1 MKRTMVGLLI
11 LTAVFGVSA
20 LAQEGRGPNSP
31 PVRQSV
37 TGGSSQGVAAIE
49 RAAAARKF
57 IFVFFWKE
65 KNQPTDQA
73 WRVLQPA
80 AAKMTDWAEVAAVQ
94 VTDPAE
100 QELVARY
107 DLTRTPLPLVLAIA
121 PCGAITKG
129 FTGKFTEEQ
138 LRAAYV
144 SPCTQQCLK
153 ALQDKKLVLLCV
165 ADQAGPNAAAV
176 VPPGVRDF
184 KADKTYGGAT
194 EIVFINASDEGE
206 ATFLKELQ
214 VNPKAPK
221 PCSVLLAPPGTV
233 IGQFDGRASKEQIV
247 AKLVAAQN
255 NPCAGGKCG
264 PNGCGP
270 KK

>member
-20 LAQEGRGPNSP
+20 SAQDGRGPNSP
-31 PVRQSV
+31 AVRQSV
-37 TGGSSQGVAAIE
+37 TDGASKGVAAIE

-73 WRVLQPA
+73 WSVLQSA
-80 AAKMTDWAEVAAVQ
+80 AAKMTDWAAVAAVQ

-100 QELVARY
+100 QELVVRD

-138 LRAAYV
+138 LGAAYV

-153 ALQDKKLVLLCV
+153 ALQDNKLVLLCV
-165 ADQAGPNAAAV
+165 ADQAGPNAAA
-176 VPPGVRDF
+176 GC
-184 KADKTYGGAT
+184 AT
-194 EIVFINASDEGE
+194 
-206 ATFLKELQ
+206 
-214 VNPKAPK
+214 
-221 PCSVLLAPPGTV
+221 
-233 IGQFDGRASKEQIV
+233 R
-247 AKLVAAQN
+247 
-255 NPCAGGKCG
+255 CARFQG
-264 PNGCGP
+264 
-270 KK
+270 